1 MYRGNYLCL
10 RVMSA
15 ADGQNLT
22 PFLSEEKRVSGS
34 NLEHLNLLSISQVLL
49 LLYDKQNEWV

>member
-1 MYRGNYLCL
+1 MYRGNYVCL

-49 LLYDKQNEWV
+49 LSV